1 MKILHIVA
9 GVPPGSGM
17 AESVPALCRHLR
29 QLGHEVTLATLDGPL
44 SEAAQAAGDAGV
56 RLVRIAPSWPHA
68 LFFSWQMLRGLPA
81 RARAADAVHVHG
93 AWTFPV
99 WWGCCCALRAGKLLV
114 MSPRGA
120 LNPVTL
126 KHSAWKKRLAGWL
139 DRACL
144 RRAAAVHV
152 TSEAERG
159 WTEAYCDHGG
169 VAMASV
175 KTGAGR
181 AGARAGH
188 AIGISRGE
196 SPEEGAE
203 DHGVVAMASVKTG
216 AGRAGADVLYG
227 DIRFVA
233 DRRGIGLDALRAEP
247 TVRYYSS
254 RHWRPWM
261 LQWGFMPPH
270 PSVYIRRECFERL
283 GDYALDYRIAA
294 DYALLV
300 RFLRKARLN
309 CRYVPMCFVDMR
321 VGGMS
326 TRNWRSNLLLNREIV
341 RGNREAGYFCCLPML
356 LPKYAFKVW
365 EFVLPRLL
373 RPRSGRNGECKNGRG
388 AGGGGCA
395 LRRYPFCGGSA
406 RGRAG

>member
-1 MKILHIVA
+1 MKISLITVCYNSAAVIRTALESVLRQTWPEVEYWVVDGGSTDGTLEIIREYEPKFGGRMRWVSEPDRGMYDAINKGIRLATGEVVGILNADDVLADDRVLERVA
-9 GVPPGSGM
+9 G
-17 AESVPALCRHLR
+17 
-29 QLGHEVTLATLDGPL
+29 
-44 SEAAQAAGDAGV
+44 
-56 RLVRIAPSWPHA
+56 
-68 LFFSWQMLRGLPA
+68 
-81 RARAADAVHVHG
+81 
-93 AWTFPV
+93 
-99 WWGCCCALRAGKLLV
+99 
-114 MSPRGA
+114 
-120 LNPVTL
+120 
-126 KHSAWKKRLAGWL
+126 
-139 DRACL
+139 
-144 RRAAAVHV
+144 
-152 TSEAERG
+152 
-159 WTEAYCDHGG
+159 YCDHGV

-196 SPEEGAE
+196 SPEEGADDHGVVSMASVKTGVGRAGARAGHAMGISRGE
-203 DHGVVAMASVKTG
+203 SPEIGPDDHGVVAMASVKTG

-326 TRNWRSNLLLNREIV
+326 TKNWRSNLLLNQEIV

-373 RPRSGRNGECKNGRG
+373 RPRLLRPLSGRTGECKNGRG
-388 AGGGGCA
+388 AGGD
-395 LRRYPFCGGSA
+395 A
-406 RGRAG
+406 RGA

>member
-1 MKILHIVA
+1 MKVTVITACFNGEEVIKTA
-9 GVPPGSGM
+9 I
-17 AESVPALCRHLR
+17 ESVLR
-29 QLGHEVTLATLDGPL
+29 QSWSDLEYIVVDGASTDGTVEIIKEYASSYPQKIKWVSETSSSVYDAINKGIRMATGDVVGILNADDVLSDDRVIERVASAFGGSSLVHYCERSEVRESETANGEISRQDAKAQRGSERLGAFAPL
-44 SEAAQAAGDAGV
+44 REELGGGRTFDE
-56 RLVRIAPSWPHA
+56 RLVVRTQRIEVGSSSTNE
-68 LFFSWQMLRGLPA
+68 LTNSRTNELLQ
-81 RARAADAVHVHG
+81 AV
-93 AWTFPV
+93 
-99 WWGCCCALRAGKLLV
+99 
-114 MSPRGA
+114 
-120 LNPVTL
+120 
-126 KHSAWKKRLAGWL
+126 
-139 DRACL
+139 
-144 RRAAAVHV
+144 
-152 TSEAERG
+152 
-159 WTEAYCDHGG
+159 
-169 VAMASV
+169 
-175 KTGAGR
+175 
-181 AGARAGH
+181 
-188 AIGISRGE
+188 
-196 SPEEGAE
+196 
-203 DHGVVAMASVKTG
+203 
-216 AGRAGADVLYG
+216 YG

-233 DRRGIGLDALRAEP
+233 DRRGIGLEEIRAEP

-270 PSVYIRRECFERL
+270 PSVYIRRACFERL

-326 TRNWRSNLLLNREIV
+326 TKNWRSNLLLNQEIV

-388 AGGGGCA
+388 AGGD
-395 LRRYPFCGGSA
+395 A
-406 RGRAG
+406 RGACDRDLARGEPGDKPG

>member
-1 MKILHIVA
+1 MKISLITVCYNSAAVIRTALESVLRQTWPEVEYWVVDGGSTDGTLEIIREYEPKFGGRMRWVSEPDRGMYDAINKGIRLATGEVVGILNADDVLADDRVLERVA
-9 GVPPGSGM
+9 G
-17 AESVPALCRHLR
+17 
-29 QLGHEVTLATLDGPL
+29 
-44 SEAAQAAGDAGV
+44 
-56 RLVRIAPSWPHA
+56 
-68 LFFSWQMLRGLPA
+68 
-81 RARAADAVHVHG
+81 
-93 AWTFPV
+93 
-99 WWGCCCALRAGKLLV
+99 
-114 MSPRGA
+114 
-120 LNPVTL
+120 
-126 KHSAWKKRLAGWL
+126 
-139 DRACL
+139 
-144 RRAAAVHV
+144 
-152 TSEAERG
+152 
-159 WTEAYCDHGG
+159 YCDHGV

-196 SPEEGAE
+196 SPEEGADDHGVVAMASVKTGVGRAGARAGHAMGISRGE
-203 DHGVVAMASVKTG
+203 SPEIGPDDHGVVAMASVKTG

-373 RPRSGRNGECKNGRG
+373 RPRILRPRSGRNGECKNGRG
-388 AGGGGCA
+388 AGGD
-395 LRRYPFCGGSA
+395 A
-406 RGRAG
+406 RGACDGYLAREEPGDGSVLTQIR